1 MIFHRLLS
9 MFHVRPFIFSRFP
22 PQGTAAVVRAQY
34 GPFLEIYFRFVFLII
49 LISETLNI
57 YSYVEFMRNIN

>member
-9 MFHVRPFIFSRFP
+9 MFHVRPFILSRFP
-22 PQGTAAVVRAQY
+22 PQGTAAVVRAQC
-34 GPFLEIYFRFVFLII
+34 GPFLDIYFRFVFLII